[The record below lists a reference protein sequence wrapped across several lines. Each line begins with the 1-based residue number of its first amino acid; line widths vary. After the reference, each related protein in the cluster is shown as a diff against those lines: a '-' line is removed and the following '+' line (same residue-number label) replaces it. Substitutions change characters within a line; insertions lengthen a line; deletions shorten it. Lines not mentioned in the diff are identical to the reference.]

1 MSRILA
7 RCHPAL
13 EPLLPPPVPAARAL
27 PDWLRTMPAE
37 VAAPTLGGAEVRTL
51 KHCPPFIDALGLGV
65 LILLPTDLEVREGEV
80 SWAWDLPAM
89 PDAPITRA
97 PVGVHVPEQA
107 TGMPVDLRGQA
118 VLKFTNYWALET
130 EPGWQLLITHPL
142 NREDLPF
149 RTLSGVVSTARFG
162 LGYIHFPALW
172 VDPAFSGTLPRGTPI
187 AQLIAIPQPPAGG
200 PAGLEAHAMSPAE
213 IAASRTLQESLQAA
227 PGVYRKSYRG

>member
-13 EPLLPPPVPAARAL
+13 APLLPPPVPAARAL
-27 PDWLRTMPAE
+27 PDWLRAMPSD

-51 KHCPPFIDALGLGV
+51 KHCPPVIDALTTGV
-65 LILLPTDLEVREGEV
+65 MILLPTDLHVETGEI
-80 SWAWDLPAM
+80 SWDWDPPPI

-107 TGMPVDLRGQA
+107 TGVPLDLDGHA
-118 VLKFTNYWALET
+118 VLKFTNYWTLET
-130 EPGWQLLITHPL
+130 EPGWNLLVTHPL
-142 NREDLPF
+142 NRMDLPF

-172 VDPAFSGTLPRGTPI
+172 TDPDFTGTLSRGTPV
-187 AQLIAIPQPPAGG
+187 AQVIPI
-200 PAGLEAHAMSPAE
+200 PAE
-213 IAASRTLQESLQAA
+213 APELEHRAMTGDEVARSRGIQEALQAK
-227 PGVYRKSYRG
+227 PGVYRKDFRD